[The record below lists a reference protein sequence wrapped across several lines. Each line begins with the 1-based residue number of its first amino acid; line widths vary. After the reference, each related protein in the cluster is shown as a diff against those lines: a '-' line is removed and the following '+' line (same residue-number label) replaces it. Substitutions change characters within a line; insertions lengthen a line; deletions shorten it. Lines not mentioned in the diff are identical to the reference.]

1 MTYQHLRRERRRL
14 TATVADLEVSRQNAL
29 LVGVRFG
36 RNSLAEAEQ
45 SLEELA
51 LLTDTAGSQ
60 PVEKVLFRRPSPD
73 AGLLIGKGQ
82 AANLADLTKSDDIDV
97 VVFDHSLTPAQQRNL
112 QTLFECDVVDREAV
126 ILDIF
131 AQHATSREGSLQVE
145 LALLR
150 YRLPRLRGKGEAL
163 SQQAGGIGTRGPGE
177 TRLES
182 DRRRIRQR
190 ISVLEKDLAGLRQ
203 HNQTRRRA
211 RLRSAAP
218 TAAMVGYTNAG
229 KSTLL
234 NQLTGA
240 GILTEDRLFT
250 TLDPTIRRL
259 RLPGGREMLLADTV
273 GFVRRLPHRLVEAF
287 KSTLEEV
294 KDADLMLHLVN
305 AADPDPEGQIKAVED
320 VLAEIGADAPTITVV
335 NKIDVAPPAVVRQLL
350 RRNDPAVA
358 VSALTGEGATDLVDK
373 LADWMNS
380 RSSMMSLLVPYPRG
394 DVVASLHRTGEVLT
408 TDTTPNGLL
417 ITVRLPP
424 DQVHHFSP
432 FTAPDSQTGSASPT
446 NSGFT
451 AASPAPKRPA

>member
-1 MTYQHLRRERRRL
+1 MTYQHLGRERRRL
-14 TATVADLEVSRQNAL
+14 TATVEDLEVPRQKAF

-36 RNSLAEAEQ
+36 RTSSLEVEQ

-60 PVEKVLFRRPSPD
+60 PVDQEIFRRIVPD
-73 AGLLIGKGQ
+73 AGLFIGRGQ
-82 AANLADLTKSDDIDV
+82 AAALADITKSEDIDV
-97 VVFDHSLTPAQQRNL
+97 VVFDNSLTPAQQRNL
-112 QTLFECDVVDREAV
+112 QGLFECDVVDREAV

-131 AQHATSREGSLQVE
+131 AQHATSREGALQVE

-150 YRLPRLRGKGEAL
+150 YRLPRLRGQGEEL

-190 ISVLEKDLAGLRQ
+190 ITVLEGDLAALRKQ
-203 HNQTRRRA
+203 NQTRRRA
-211 RLRSAAP
+211 RIRAAIP
-218 TAAMVGYTNAG
+218 TIALVGYTNAG

-259 RLPGGREMLLADTV
+259 RLPGGREVLLADTV

-294 KDADLMLHLVN
+294 RDTDLMLHLVN
-305 AADPDPEGQIKAVED
+305 AADSDPEGQIEAVRE
-320 VLAEIGADAPTITVV
+320 VLAEIGADAIPTITVV
-335 NKIDVAPPAVVRQLL
+335 NKTDVAPPSVVRRLL
-350 RRNDPAVA
+350 GGREAAVA
-358 VSALTGEGATDLVDK
+358 VSALTGEGTDDLMESLVN
-373 LADWMNS
+373 WINS
-380 RSSMMSLLVPYPRG
+380 RSATISVRVPYQRG
-394 DVVASLHRTGEVLT
+394 DAVAALHRTGEVLSSKECP
-408 TDTTPNGLL
+408 DGLEME
-417 ITVRLPP
+417 VRLPP
-424 DQVHHFSP
+424 DQVHRFSA
-432 FTAPDSQTGSASPT
+432 FIAPETDS
-446 NSGFT
+446 
-451 AASPAPKRPA
+451 RL

>member
-1 MTYQHLRRERRRL
+1 MTYQHLGRERRRL
-14 TATVADLEVSRQNAL
+14 TATVEDLEVSRQRAI

-36 RNSLAEAEQ
+36 RNSAEETEQ
-45 SLEELA
+45 SLQELA
-51 LLTDTAGSQ
+51 LLTDTAGSE
-60 PVEKVLFRRPSPD
+60 PVDRKIFRRPRPD
-73 AGLLIGKGQ
+73 PGLLIGKGQ
-82 AANLADLTKSDDIDV
+82 AAEIADLAKSQDIDV

-112 QTLFECDVVDREAV
+112 QAMFECDVVDREAV

-150 YRLPRLRGKGEAL
+150 YRLPRLRGTGEAL

-190 ISVLEKDLAGLRQ
+190 ISVLERDLTDLRR
-203 HNQTRRRA
+203 HNRTRRRA
-211 RLRSAAP
+211 RLRSSVTSAAL
-218 TAAMVGYTNAG
+218 VGYTNAG

-259 RLPGGREMLLADTV
+259 RLPGGREILLADTV

-294 KDADLMLHLVN
+294 RDADLTLHLVN
-305 AADPDPEGQIKAVED
+305 AADPDPEGQIEAVHQ
-320 VLAEIGADAPTITVV
+320 VLTEIGAEAVPTITVI
-335 NKIDVAPPAVVRQLL
+335 NKIDIAPAAVVRRLL
-350 RRNDPAVA
+350 GGSESTVA
-358 VSALTGEGATDLVDK
+358 VSALTGEGTADLVEV
-373 LADWMNS
+373 LLDWLNS
-380 RSSMMSLLVPYPRG
+380 RSSTVRLLVPYPRG
-394 DVVASLHRTGEVLT
+394 DVVASLHRVGEVVGT
-408 TDTTPNGLL
+408 EPVSDGLQ

-424 DQVHHFSP
+424 DQVDHFSA
-432 FTAPDSQTGSASPT
+432 FSTPDADPGL
-446 NSGFT
+446 
-451 AASPAPKRPA
+451 

>member
-1 MTYQHLRRERRRL
+1 MTYQHLGRERRRL
-14 TATVADLEVSRQNAL
+14 TATVEDLEVPRQKAF

-36 RNSLAEAEQ
+36 RTSSLEVEQ

-60 PVEKVLFRRPSPD
+60 PVDQEIFRRIVPD
-73 AGLLIGKGQ
+73 AGLFIGKGQ
-82 AANLADLTKSDDIDV
+82 AAALADITKSEDIDV
-97 VVFDHSLTPAQQRNL
+97 VVFDNSLTPAQQRNL
-112 QTLFECDVVDREAV
+112 QGLFECDVVDREAV

-131 AQHATSREGSLQVE
+131 AQHATSREGALQVE

-150 YRLPRLRGKGEAL
+150 YRLPRLRGQGEEL

-190 ISVLEKDLAGLRQ
+190 ITVLEGDLAALRKQ
-203 HNQTRRRA
+203 NQTRRRA
-211 RLRSAAP
+211 RIRAAIP
-218 TAAMVGYTNAG
+218 TIALVGYTNAG

-259 RLPGGREMLLADTV
+259 RLPGGREVLLADTV

-294 KDADLMLHLVN
+294 RDTDLMLHLVN
-305 AADPDPEGQIKAVED
+305 AADSDPEGQIEAVRE
-320 VLAEIGADAPTITVV
+320 VLAEIGADSIPTITVV
-335 NKIDVAPPAVVRQLL
+335 NKTDVAPPTVVRRLL
-350 RRNDPAVA
+350 GGREAAVA
-358 VSALTGEGATDLVDK
+358 VSALTGEGTDDLMEALVN
-373 LADWMNS
+373 WINS
-380 RSSMMSLLVPYPRG
+380 RSATISVRVPYQRG
-394 DVVASLHRTGEVLT
+394 DAVAALHRTGEVLSSKECP
-408 TDTTPNGLL
+408 DGLEME
-417 ITVRLPP
+417 VRLPP
-424 DQVHHFSP
+424 DQVHRFSA
-432 FTAPDSQTGSASPT
+432 FIAPETDS
-446 NSGFT
+446 
-451 AASPAPKRPA
+451 RL